1 MCLCNNLTLEC
12 HILILNLSL
21 YSHLKAESIKIRAG
35 EWDTQK
41 TIEPQPH
48 QDRNAKWVSIHPG
61 FSALNLQNDFALIH
75 LAEPFYL
82 APHIDVACL
91 PDNLHASS
99 SFIPQGCYATGWG
112 KDRFGK

>member
-1 MCLCNNLTLEC
+1 MPF
-12 HILILNLSL
+12 L

-48 QDRNAKWVSIHPG
+48 QDRSAKYVSIHPG
-61 FSALNLQNDFALIH
+61 FSPLNLQNDFALIH

-91 PDNLHASS
+91 PDNLHSES

-112 KDRFGK
+112 KDRFGKCPIY